1 MGVLHSWPVLE
12 GIARCLLAFW
22 GLKFRFKVWNRDK
35 FLERK
40 MYKNG
45 FRSLFFK
52 RWFCE
57 VFSLENG
64 DYHRVIDSPD
74 LIFATKTL
82 CQKRR
87 VLYSWIWLSMT
98 LEFFHKITALKIVTF
113 YVNVKSNKRLSTLPQ
128 LAHPLNLIGLNNPNQ
143 TVFYSYLK
151 VKKWRNLW
159 SPYHLNL
166 RTKCVLKLA
175 KKFWHNVS
183 LPAKSDSGAA
193 HVQVE
198 TITQRFT
205 QLPHD
210 KSRKNHWG
218 SFAVELD
225 FLKVKLLNRGQLF

>member
-1 MGVLHSWPVLE
+1 MSWALR
-12 GIARCLLAFW
+12 GR
-22 GLKFRFKVWNRDK
+22 G
-35 FLERK
+35 
-40 MYKNG
+40 
-45 FRSLFFK
+45 SLFARF
-52 RWFCE
+52 
-57 VFSLENG
+57 G
-64 DYHRVIDSPD
+64 GYSPMSSG
-74 LIFATKTL
+74 FFGVGKS
-82 CQKRR
+82 
-87 VLYSWIWLSMT
+87 V
-98 LEFFHKITALKIVTF
+98 EFGAIYNLLQRQNKPKMLFG
-113 YVNVKSNKRLSTLPQ
+113 VKSNKRLSTLPQ

-198 TITQRFT
+198 TISQRFT

-225 FLKVKLLNRGQLF
+225 FLKVHVNKRQ